1 MPLVP
6 DPKNCDISVK
16 RAIQGLSKKLGYT
29 GSPTYVGLTLTGL
42 TASSLVGTNASKLME
57 SVTVST
63 GLDYTRPTLSL
74 SHLGIEALTDPGAD
88 RIFFWDNSASASEW
102 LSVGNS
108 IAITTTTLDTIQD
121 IRTTASPTLAGLTI
135 VNTINE
141 FSTDGTMGGD
151 SDSAIPTEKATKLY
165 TDTLRSDLAS
175 TVNAKGAS
183 LVGIEDSAAQFD
195 ATDVEA
201 ALAELVVLVTPVEYN
216 PAMSRTAGGD
226 AGGNDASVATIDD
239 ADSYDTDELGA
250 TPGFDIQ
257 AVFTGVTDFNQV
269 QIHTSYD
276 GNPAH
281 VIRIDLDKTPFNWSS
296 FDTILADI
304 DDNSGNFVFNV
315 ITVASAAQYIN
326 SGEVRLR
333 FYHSSAGNIT
343 HDFFIDYCALW
354 KTGTSVGVTEH
365 GGLTGL
371 DDVIDHPSYLLL
383 DGSRALTGA
392 WDMGSQVLTNVNIDS
407 GVITGITDLAIGDG
421 GTGASTAGAART
433 NLGLVIGTDVQ
444 AYDAGLLSLAG
455 LSYVSASF
463 VKMTGANTFA
473 LRTLQE
479 TSDDLEA
486 TIDHDNLL
494 NFAANEHYLQTA
506 ITTVGTIGTGVW
518 QATDVGISY
527 GGTGQSTAQAAINAL
542 SAVSGATNEHVL
554 TKDTATGNAIF
565 KASGAGAH
573 THDGDTLQLDG
584 INSDGG
590 AFSFTTSGAITFSQ
604 NIIIG
609 DGKTIGQAAGP
620 LLKFNDT
627 SNYLGITGCRVGI
640 ETDTP
645 NSRLEVV
652 DKAVLADTI
661 IVSSGEASSTTGSVI
676 ITLDSYNSIGFNRA
690 RARIKSFKDGSGDAK
705 ASGLGF
711 YTSNSGGTVAENLRI
726 DNSGGIFMYNLK
738 SGANQGAAGAAANE
752 LWVDTADQTI
762 KLGT

>member
-29 GSPTYVGLTLTGL
+29 ASPTYANITLTDL
-42 TASSLVGTNASKLME
+42 TVSSLVGTNASKLLE
-57 SVTVST
+57 SVTIGT

-88 RIFFWDNSASASEW
+88 RIFFWDNTASASEW
-102 LSVGNS
+102 LAVGNS
-108 IAITTTTLDTIQD
+108 IAITTTTIDTIQD
-121 IRTTASPTLAGLTI
+121 IRTTASPIFAGMTI
-135 VNTINE
+135 VNAITE

-151 SDSAIPTEKATKLY
+151 SDSAVPTEKATKLY

-175 TVNAKGAS
+175 TANAKGAS

-195 ATDVEA
+195 AADVEA
-201 ALAELVVLVTPVEYN
+201 ALSELIVLVTPVEYN

-226 AGGNDASVATIDD
+226 AGGNDVSVATIDD
-239 ADSYDTDELGA
+239 ADSYDTDEVSA

-304 DDNSGNFVFNV
+304 DDNSGNFVFNA

-383 DGSRALTGA
+383 DGSRTLAGA
-392 WDMGSQVLTNVNIDS
+392 WDMGSQALTNVNIDS
-407 GVITGITDLAIGDG
+407 GVITGITDLAVAD
-421 GTGASTAGAART
+421 
-433 NLGLVIGTDVQ
+433 
-444 AYDAGLLSLAG
+444 
-455 LSYVSASF
+455 
-463 VKMTGANTFA
+463 
-473 LRTLQE
+473 
-479 TSDDLEA
+479 
-486 TIDHDNLL
+486 
-494 NFAANEHYLQTA
+494 
-506 ITTVGTIGTGVW
+506 
-518 QATDVGISY
+518 

-565 KASGAGAH
+565 KVAAGGGDTYVDRGDPANYDFTQADFTAVQTWTDHSFAGIVPAGAKAIH
-573 THDGDTLQLDG
+573 LRMVFRDNLVNTSFQLRENG
-584 INSDGG
+584 NVSGRNVFSYNTINVDQWYSISDFVACDADRKLEYYTDGG
-590 AFSFTTSGAITFSQ
+590 FT
-604 NIIIG
+604 NINVVVRGWII
-609 DGKTIGQAAGP
+609 
-620 LLKFNDT
+620 
-627 SNYLGITGCRVGI
+627 
-640 ETDTP
+640 
-645 NSRLEVV
+645 
-652 DKAVLADTI
+652 
-661 IVSSGEASSTTGSVI
+661 
-676 ITLDSYNSIGFNRA
+676 
-690 RARIKSFKDGSGDAK
+690 
-705 ASGLGF
+705 
-711 YTSNSGGTVAENLRI
+711 
-726 DNSGGIFMYNLK
+726 
-738 SGANQGAAGAAANE
+738 
-752 LWVDTADQTI
+752 
-762 KLGT
+762 